1 MAKMKPDMIRTRHPI
16 VSCSAYRPACLEAIH
31 LNKMITLVFAALLL
45 SWVSG
50 CSSAARCNVHPS
62 ETKSGY
68 VRIELFFGLSKGNGG
83 MVTEAEWKQF
93 LDTFITPQFKD
104 GLTIYD
110 ASGQWLESDRL
121 IHEKTKIVLLIY
133 KRNPDVLNALKR
145 ITDEYKRHFNQ
156 HSVLQVIS
164 CVDEVQF

>member
-1 MAKMKPDMIRTRHPI
+1 MHPGETR
-16 VSCSAYRPACLEAIH
+16 
-31 LNKMITLVFAALLL
+31 
-45 SWVSG
+45 
-50 CSSAARCNVHPS
+50 
-62 ETKSGY
+62 SGY
-68 VRIELFFGLSKGNGG
+68 VRIELFFGLSRDDGS

-121 IHEKTKIVLLIY
+121 INEKTKIVLLIY
-133 KRNPDVLNALKR
+133 RRDPDILNALKK
-145 ITDEYKRHFNQ
+145 ITDAYKRHFNQ

-164 CVDEVQF
+164 STDEVQF